1 MLLALLTSF
10 LEHLAELGKLVDA
23 MAAKPKEPDN
33 QEKASGKGDGSGKV
47 RKTEKW
53 MDRQTDR

>member
-23 MAAKPKEPDN
+23 MAVKAKETDA
-33 QEKASGKGDGSGKV
+33 QDKASSKGSGKV
-47 RKTEKW
+47 CG
-53 MDRQTDR
+53 